1 MTAET
6 MISDVMT
13 LLANDALEATEYQ
26 PPLAAMLLIDAA
38 VAILVSRIRGDGAR
52 EMAGMLVE
60 YLESQTESALTAISG
75 GANG

>member
-13 LLANDALEATEYQ
+13 LLANDALEATEHQ

-52 EMAGMLVE
+52 EMAGMLAE
-60 YLESQTESALTAISG
+60 YLAGQADATLRAAG
-75 GANG
+75 GAE

>member
-60 YLESQTESALTAISG
+60 YLAGQADATLRAAG
-75 GANG
+75 GAE